1 MTGTGIGTARD
12 GVGNNLKKLKIAE
25 TEIGGGE
32 VVRATQ
38 NIQFETFTPLVEFMT
53 PADTSL

>member
-12 GVGNNLKKLKIAE
+12 GTNNLKKLKIAE

-32 VVRATQ
+32 IVRATQ
-38 NIQFETFTPLVEFMT
+38 NIQFETFTL
-53 PADTSL
+53 